1 MEPENLQ
8 TFLEIALGRR
18 EARAVC
24 RECADDP
31 HRAVDSLNRRAAAL
45 QAPFRKQ
52 RMFDDNGFAKTG
64 KQITR
69 LHLVARLIDELN
81 YEFDDDLGVELVR
94 S

>member
-8 TFLEIALGRR
+8 TFLEIVLGRR
-18 EARAVC
+18 VARAVC
-24 RECADDP
+24 RECSDDP
-31 HRAVDSLNRRAAAL
+31 QRAVDNLNRRAAAL

-52 RMFDDNGFAKTG
+52 RMFDDSGFAKTG
-64 KQITR
+64 KEITR

-81 YEFDDDLGVELVR
+81 YDFDEELGVELVR